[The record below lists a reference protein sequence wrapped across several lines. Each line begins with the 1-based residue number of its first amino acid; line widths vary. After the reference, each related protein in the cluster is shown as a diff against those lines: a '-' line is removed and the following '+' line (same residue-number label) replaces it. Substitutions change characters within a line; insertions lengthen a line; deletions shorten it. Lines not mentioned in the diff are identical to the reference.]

1 MMRLK
6 AALGIC
12 FAVLVLGT
20 SAGGASAAKS
30 VLWLSGENSHV
41 RLANGAAVSA
51 ELYLGECENL
61 QLGTLVANGQP
72 SDELRFKE
80 PTTTCHG
87 ESEKLSGTLTIDLT
101 SKEVAKVTT
110 TLHLLTEKWCVYTF
124 SKLDAPLESEFAN
137 VGDTEITGKL
147 DKAASF
153 GAGCQST
160 MHSEWLLIIGP
171 PSSSEIFRTEIT
183 G

>member
-1 MMRLK
+1 MRLK
-6 AALGIC
+6 AAVAIC
-12 FAVLVLGT
+12 SIAVLVLGA
-20 SAGGASAAKS
+20 SADGASAAKS
-30 VLWLSGENSHV
+30 VLWLSNENSHV
-41 RLANGAAVSA
+41 RPADGATVSA
-51 ELYLGECENL
+51 ELYLGECESL
-61 QLGTLVANGQP
+61 ESGTLVANGQP

-80 PTTTCHG
+80 PATRCYG

-110 TLHLLTEKWCVYTF
+110 TFHLLTKKWCVYTF
-124 SKLDAPLESEFAN
+124 SKLDAPLEPGFA
-137 VGDTEITGKL
+137 VVADTEINGKL

-160 MHSEWLLIIGP
+160 MHTEWALSIGP
-171 PSSSEIFRTEIT
+171 PSSSEVFSTEIT